1 MTALPDHI
9 DVAAY
14 VLGVLDEDEV
24 DAFENHLAQCRK
36 CALDLKDFAVLPD
49 LLDEAD
55 QAGLLRGTAGERPDG
70 RSVRAMLDSVSID
83 RGRKRRN
90 YALAAAAVAVLLMGG
105 TAAATVKLTSGNT
118 STVAQNPQ
126 NAATPPKQ
134 SNVAN
139 NETDVFQEL
148 SRSDPKTGL
157 SAKIHAR
164 PEAWGTSIEFE
175 VEGAKGPGRCDLVA
189 LTRDGG
195 IMPVTS
201 WLVAAPALNGDKPA
215 VELNGGLGMR
225 WNEIAAFVVR
235 DASGAT
241 LLHMP
246 T

>member
-1 MTALPDHI
+1 VTALPDHI

-90 YALAAAAVAVLLMGG
+90 YALAAAAVAVLLVGG
-105 TAAATVKLTSGNT
+105 TAAATVQFTAGNT
-118 STVAQNPQ
+118 TTTAQPAPN
-126 NAATPPKQ
+126 TGSPPKQ

-195 IMPVTS
+195 TMPVTS
-201 WLVAAPALNGDKPA
+201 WLVAAPAGNGDKPA
-215 VELNGGLGMR
+215 VLLNGGLGMR

-235 DASGAT
+235 DANGAT
-241 LLHMP
+241 LLNMP

>member
-1 MTALPDHI
+1 
-9 DVAAY
+9 
-14 VLGVLDEDEV
+14 
-24 DAFENHLAQCRK
+24 
-36 CALDLKDFAVLPD
+36 
-49 LLDEAD
+49 
-55 QAGLLRGTAGERPDG
+55 
-70 RSVRAMLDSVSID
+70 MLDSVSID

-105 TAAATVKLTSGNT
+105 TAAATVKFTSGSGST
-118 STVAQNPQ
+118 SNVAQSPQ
-126 NAATPPKQ
+126 NQPQQ
-134 SNVAN
+134 SAVAN

-175 VEGAKGPGRCDLVA
+175 VQGAKGPGRCELVA

-195 IMPVTS
+195 TMPVTS
-201 WLVAAPALNGDKPA
+201 WLVSTPAVNGDKAP
-215 VELNGGLGMR
+215 VQLDGGLGMR

-235 DASGAT
+235 DSSGAT
-241 LLHMP
+241 LLNMP

>member
-90 YALAAAAVAVLLMGG
+90 YALAAAAVAVLLVGG
-105 TAAATVKLTSGNT
+105 TAAATVQLTDGKTTTTAQSSPNT
-118 STVAQNPQ
+118 GA
-126 NAATPPKQ
+126 PPKQ

-195 IMPVTS
+195 TMPVTS
-201 WLVAAPALNGDKPA
+201 WLVGAPAINGDKPA
-215 VELNGGLGMR
+215 VLLNGGLGMR

-235 DASGAT
+235 DAGGAT

>member
-1 MTALPDHI
+1 VTALPDHI

-105 TAAATVKLTSGNT
+105 TAAATVKLTSGTT
-118 STVAQNPQ
+118 STVAQPTDD
-126 NAATPPKQ
+126 AASPPKQ

-175 VEGAKGPGRCDLVA
+175 VQGAKGPGRCDLVA

-195 IMPVTS
+195 TMPVTS
-201 WLVAAPALNGDKPA
+201 WLVAAPSLNSDKPA

-235 DASGAT
+235 DANGAT
-241 LLHMP
+241 LLQMP

>member
-105 TAAATVKLTSGNT
+105 TAAATVKLTSGSGNT
-118 STVAQNPQ
+118 SNVAQNTQ
-126 NAATPPKQ
+126 SPPKQ
-134 SNVAN
+134 SAVAN

-157 SAKIHAR
+157 KAKIHAR

-175 VEGAKGPGRCDLVA
+175 VEGAKGPGRCELVA

-195 IMPVTS
+195 TMPVTT
-201 WLVAAPALNGDKPA
+201 WLVGAPALNGDKAP
-215 VELNGGLGMR
+215 VQLDGGLGMR

-235 DASGAT
+235 DSSGAT
-241 LLHMP
+241 LLNMP